1 MDALAIVSRE
11 LNIPP
16 KYIKSTSKQDRV
28 LAVVHRAWLKSLLR
42 SHIISEFILHDSL
55 NENEVEV
62 SLHQAEEFGRWW
74 QKVFIRVFQKE
85 IGDVFPLPRTRVESI
100 KSEIPL
106 GYSQLLA
113 YISQTNFR
121 NLWKDVHKKHQNI
134 YSDDQSESKHNPV
147 LTEYNS
153 VLREIILR
161 IYGCPIIQLKSN
173 EKQEGSPL
181 TRSTRAYE
189 VHSNILPALCAVE
202 TDNYFLLF
210 LYPFIGHSLQDCVTF
225 SPAILNTSLMKPL
238 FLVYQ
243 LLQAVRCLHDRGL
256 VVGDINLSDVLVT
269 DNFWIKVIPQL
280 LCNIHSKDK
289 NERGVFGHGN
299 FLPFKGNQSSRQKN
313 CKPKICKGCVQKFTM
328 NSLEVNQYEIL
339 ESEHNEL
346 CSGSDSVAMVED
358 LSVNNH
364 EMKKTENMKQE
375 NSGYLANNL
384 EYLCEQWAKG
394 QMSNYKY
401 LMALNQL
408 AGRRFGDP
416 TCHYVMP
423 WVTDFTLR
431 NGGNWRDLT
440 RSKFRLNKG
449 DRQLDLTYDTA
460 PSSSQVPHHVSDV
473 LSEITYYVYMARRTP
488 RSVLCK
494 YVRTKWVP
502 AEYPSSIQRLQEWT
516 PDECIPEFFS
526 DPNVFESMHED
537 LPNLDVPS
545 WASSTQDFIEKHQEA
560 LESCYVSERLHH
572 WIDLTFGYKLSGSAA
587 IKSKN
592 VCLQLVDSHTSLRN
606 TGVVQIFTQ
615 PHPQRLGFSPFW
627 GLTAPKLQPLRK
639 ERKKTSELSS
649 EDEGHSSGFEED
661 DQVTSQ
667 NIARATP
674 LGLSRLLSRS
684 RGSLLTPFSVMDE
697 KERSEHKA
705 STSASNGNPLINLPK
720 DYNPIA
726 ALQNVESLYGF
737 LGRTFYHRP
746 SSTTPFSSVN
756 CADERSKKI
765 HYSRSTDM
773 KILGCLVVEL
783 LMASKLRAFG
793 NHSVSFEDRLLAC
806 RSVVAFSGEGLPRY
820 AKYAVSLLLQ
830 MNMHVGPNTVE
841 PVLFG
846 QGKFPHPSSH
856 SSVVTDKG
864 LPPPSAHQL
873 LQPLLSSTVFPFPRY
888 FSGTYALLQK
898 FHDYGS
904 ITRELKFLNSLD
916 SVATKDLGS
925 DASIK
930 IALFNSKV
938 GDLKVKT
945 ACDELSIL
953 LPEIQSSASSESMEL
968 LLPYIKE
975 LLEDANTA
983 ISAAWYLFDPVAKV
997 LGPQKT
1003 SCVLLEP
1010 IVKLYE
1016 YGSEEQYLSS
1026 GSGDKH
1032 VKLYHRS
1039 FLLQLIVRLGLKIFL
1054 DNFITPLVEAV
1065 GGYRE
1070 SNSHERGFTHQ
1081 QAEFRNQSSTLKS
1094 CDIGETVP
1102 NRTLSPLDEDS
1113 SGDSENKPS
1122 NSEEDVQKPIEPVED
1137 VVMEPEVFVLETE
1150 DTGEAVGE
1158 GDSSLYNLM
1167 DHLDLNL
1174 PQPSG
1179 DGDDNASLELTG
1191 DEEMLE
1197 AEEVDDSGDI
1207 NDTYLCDRE
1216 VESSSNL
1223 NHDTI
1228 PLSDTQNE
1236 ILSKL
1241 FENGII
1247 RELKDEKGKKPIGQ
1261 YKVSDMS
1268 ADSLLWLSHR
1278 LGPVL
1283 TSRHLSR
1290 NLLRMLTLCY
1300 LGKENQSPVI
1310 ASCSADDSSDIINIA
1325 NGRIVGD
1332 ENALK
1337 VLECLT
1343 SIAGLYGEQLIV
1355 LQYLPHMGE
1364 LIALCK
1370 RKLTMNLEGGLVGC
1384 LALLRHI
1391 IPYLSDS
1398 TLMDQLQDVIL
1409 KNILNPAVRLVSTTR
1424 FVFPSGHLARS
1435 AVATKFVDAVYV
1447 LSLRIGCEMTRKNL
1461 AVPSLQRFFLAFD
1474 KAHGRK
1480 KNDEGHL
1487 SRSVDSKRGSPISI
1501 SKSLEDGN
1509 FLEIRRDGTT
1519 AEWMV
1524 KGMPLQISHAR
1535 LRDSDSADS
1544 YSPPLGGGSSEG
1556 GDLDQTRHQAIEELK
1571 LTFTPEIA
1579 HKSYVSFLRFLG
1591 EQVMEQSLKNEDFI
1605 KELCFQYEQ
1614 ERQESCYTGD
1624 PVNLHFISDYLTPTC
1639 QTEIDK
1645 GSGSFGSNVSVVGNR
1660 IDLQR
1665 VDVPSVM
1672 PSTSS
1677 EEFMALINRKMEN
1690 TKRHLK
1696 GNWLAYWEH
1705 EIGRAE
1711 KDTRFN
1717 FKQIKLQTFSGH
1729 NNSVRMIQALDNE
1742 NSFISGSRDK
1752 TVKLWSLRSEG
1763 DGNAIS
1769 HCQWT
1774 YTGHRK
1780 SVMAISF
1787 LESLRLAASCDSV
1800 VHLWDPF
1807 MGCVVTQLDSS
1818 RSPPIN
1824 VLKAMPPPSTCLLA
1838 STTDATIRIID
1849 GRTCSFVNELKVSM
1863 NPAGLIRCIAVG
1875 PEGSWVAVGQS
1886 SGTLTIL
1893 DIRTGLIMS
1902 SWKGHEGEVLQL
1914 VAASNNYVISSSLD
1928 QTVCVWSILDG
1939 KLNFHMKG
1947 PTEPVHCLSCYNS
1960 ELISGTTASRIGVH
1974 TGIDAEASFS
1984 STRLRSDTFKG
1995 VLTSMA
2001 VLPLNRLLLLGS
2013 DNGNISLLC

>member
-1 MDALAIVSRE
+1 MDASSIVSKELAI
-11 LNIPP
+11 PK
-16 KYIKSTSKQDRV
+16 KYIKTTSRQDRV
-28 LAVVHRAWLKSLLR
+28 LTVVHRLWLKSLLR
-42 SHIISEFILHDSL
+42 SHQLSDFIYHDTL
-55 NENEVEV
+55 NQDEVAV
-62 SLHQAEEFGRWW
+62 SLHQAEEFEPWW
-74 QKVFIRVFQKE
+74 QKIFIRVFKKE
-85 IGDVFPLPRTRVESI
+85 EDEVLSLPRTRVESI
-100 KSEIPL
+100 RTENPL
-106 GYSQLLA
+106 SYTHLLA
-113 YISQTNFR
+113 YISQTNYK
-121 NLWKDVHKKHQNI
+121 NLWKNVFKKHQSMYANGLSSE
-134 YSDDQSESKHNPV
+134 YESKHHLPPV
-147 LTEYNS
+147 DHDS

-161 IYGCPIIQLKSN
+161 MFGCPIISLNVNKAEIQASSRN
-173 EKQEGSPL
+173 
-181 TRSTRAYE
+181 TRAYE
-189 VHSNILPALCAVE
+189 VHSNILPALCAIE
-202 TDNYFLLF
+202 TEHYILLVQH
-210 LYPFIGHSLQDCVTF
+210 PFISHSLQDCVTF
-225 SPAILNTSLMKPL
+225 SPAILSTSHLKPL
-238 FLVYQ
+238 FIIYQ
-243 LLQAVRCLHDRGL
+243 LLQAMRCLHDRGL
-256 VVGDINLSDVLVT
+256 VLGDITLSDVLVT

-280 LCNIHSKDK
+280 SRNIHSTAKSKLDDSFDINYFNK
-289 NERGVFGHGN
+289 
-299 FLPFKGNQSSRQKN
+299 KGDQSKRSKMSKTKN
-313 CKPKICKGCVQKFTM
+313 CKNCFSKSSMSYRQAASFHEISASKFCVICSEANNSSEDMKIDVKT
-328 NSLEVNQYEIL
+328 EVKNLQSENL
-339 ESEHNEL
+339 ESTDPRLNTNV
-346 CSGSDSVAMVED
+346 S
-358 LSVNNH
+358 
-364 EMKKTENMKQE
+364 
-375 NSGYLANNL
+375 ANNL
-384 EYLCEQWAKG
+384 EYLCELWAKG
-394 QMSNYKY
+394 QMSNFKY

-460 PSSSQVPHHVSDV
+460 PGSSQVPHHVSDV

-488 RSVLCK
+488 QSVLCK

-516 PDECIPEFFS
+516 PDECIPEFFT
-526 DPNVFESMHED
+526 DPTVFKSVHED
-537 LPNLDVPS
+537 LPDLEVPS

-606 TGVVQIFTQ
+606 TGVVQLFIQ
-615 PHPQRLGFSPFW
+615 PHPQRPGFSPYW
-627 GLTAPKLQPLRK
+627 SVLAPKIQPIRK
-639 ERKKTSELSS
+639 ERKKTGERSS
-649 EDEGHSSGFEED
+649 EDEGHSSGFEEEE
-661 DQVTSQ
+661 QGASP
-667 NIARATP
+667 NLSRSSP
-674 LGLSRLLSRS
+674 LALSRLLIKYIPPFAVLEEKDRVDQKPSS
-684 RGSLLTPFSVMDE
+684 STVNGGSTIV
-697 KERSEHKA
+697 
-705 STSASNGNPLINLPK
+705 LPR

-737 LGRTFYHRP
+737 LGRTFCHKTQ
-746 SSTTPFSSVN
+746 ST
-756 CADERSKKI
+756 SKHSDHHNREDHKKNVT
-765 HYSRSTDM
+765 HSRSLDM
-773 KILGCLVVEL
+773 KVLGCLIVEL

-793 NHSVSFEDRLLAC
+793 SHTYLSFEERLHAC
-806 RSVVAFSGEGLPRY
+806 RSVLAYSSDSLPRY

-830 MNMHVGPNTVE
+830 VDINSGFSILDSPHFP
-841 PVLFG
+841 P
-846 QGKFPHPSSH
+846 GKLTPLNGH
-856 SSVVTDKG
+856 SYVVTDKG
-864 LPPPSAHQL
+864 LPLPSAHQM
-873 LQPLLSSTVFPFPRY
+873 LQPLLCSAVFPFPRF
-888 FSGTYALLQK
+888 FSGIYTLLQK
-898 FHDYGS
+898 FHDYTS

-916 SVATKDLGS
+916 ATATSKDLGS
-925 DASIK
+925 DSSIK

-938 GDLKVKT
+938 GELKVKT
-945 ACDELSIL
+945 ACEELGIL
-953 LPEIQSSASSESMEL
+953 LPEIQASGSYESIEL
-968 LLPYIKE
+968 ILPYIKE
-975 LLEDANTA
+975 LLEDSCTS
-983 ISAAWYLFDPVAKV
+983 ISAAWYLFDPIAKV
-997 LGPQKT
+997 LGPHKT
-1003 SCVLLEP
+1003 CSVLLES

-1016 YGSEEQYLSS
+1016 YGSEDQCVT
-1026 GSGDKH
+1026 GSANKH

-1039 FLLQLIVRLGLKIFL
+1039 FLLQLIVRLGLKTFL
-1054 DNFITPLVEAV
+1054 ENFITPLVEAV

-1070 SNSHERGFTHQ
+1070 VNSTEHGFTQQ
-1081 QAEFRNQSSTLKS
+1081 QAEFRSKTSNLKT
-1094 CDIGETVP
+1094 CDLEEVVP
-1102 NRTLSPLDEDS
+1102 VGTLSPLDEDS
-1113 SGDSENKPS
+1113 SGDSENKPC
-1122 NSEEDVQKPIEPVED
+1122 NSEEDNKKPIEQD
-1137 VVMEPEVFVLETE
+1137 QDADLEPEVFVFESE
-1150 DTGEAVGE
+1150 DVGRQSPV
-1158 GDSSLYNLM
+1158 GDSDAPLYNLM

-1179 DGDDNASLELTG
+1179 DGEDNASLELPEGTVC
-1191 DEEMLE
+1191 DEIHTPET
-1197 AEEVDDSGDI
+1197 S
-1207 NDTYLCDRE
+1207 
-1216 VESSSNL
+1216 
-1223 NHDTI
+1223 
-1228 PLSDTQNE
+1228 
-1236 ILSKL
+1236 SKL
-1241 FENGII
+1241 PEDDAVKDH
-1247 RELKDEKGKKPIGQ
+1247 RDEKIKKPMGQ

-1300 LGKENQSPVI
+1300 LGKENLSPLSSGNSVENH
-1310 ASCSADDSSDIINIA
+1310 DSGDILNIA
-1325 NGRIVGD
+1325 NGNVIGD
-1332 ENALK
+1332 KNAQK

-1370 RKLTMNLEGGLVGC
+1370 RKLTANLEGGLVGC
-1384 LALLRHI
+1384 LALLRYI
-1391 IPYLSDS
+1391 IPYLSDA
-1398 TLMDQLQDVIL
+1398 TLMDQLQDVVL
-1409 KNILNPAVRLVSTTR
+1409 KTILNPAVRLVSTTR
-1424 FVFPSGHLARS
+1424 FIFPSGYLARA
-1435 AVATKFVDAVYV
+1435 AVASKFVDAVYI
-1447 LSLRIGCEMTRKNL
+1447 LALRIGCEMTRKNL
-1461 AVPSLQRFFLAFD
+1461 AIPSLQRFFLAFD

-1480 KNDEGHL
+1480 KNEEVSHM
-1487 SRSVDSKRGSPISI
+1487 SRSVDSKKESPNI
-1501 SKSLEDGN
+1501 SKSLEDYN

-1519 AEWMV
+1519 AEWTV
-1524 KGMPLQISHAR
+1524 KGTPLQITHAR

-1544 YSPPLGGGSSEG
+1544 YSPPLGMGSEG
-1556 GDLDQTRHQAIEELK
+1556 DHDQTRNRAIEELK
-1571 LTFTPEIA
+1571 STFTPELA
-1579 HKSYVSFLRFLG
+1579 HKSYVSFLRYLG

-1605 KELCFQYEQ
+1605 KDLCFEYEQ
-1614 ERQESCYTGD
+1614 ERQQSTSGG
-1624 PVNLHFISDYLTPTC
+1624 PINLQYLSDYLTPTC
-1639 QTEIDK
+1639 HADFDR

-1665 VDVPSVM
+1665 VDVPSVIP
-1672 PSTSS
+1672 PSSS
-1677 EEFMALINRKMEN
+1677 EEFMALISRKMEN
-1690 TKRHLK
+1690 TKRHLR

-1729 NNSVRMIQALDNE
+1729 SNSVRMIQALDNE

-1763 DGNAIS
+1763 DGNSVS

-1807 MGCVVTQLDSS
+1807 IGGVLGQLDSS

-1838 STTDATIRIID
+1838 STTDATLRIID
-1849 GRTCSFVNELKVSM
+1849 GRTCSFINELKVSM

-1875 PEGSWVAVGQS
+1875 PEGHWVAVGQS

-1902 SWKGHEGEVLQL
+1902 SWKGHEGEV
-1914 VAASNNYVISSSLD
+1914 
-1928 QTVCVWSILDG
+1928 
-1939 KLNFHMKG
+1939 G
-1947 PTEPVHCLSCYNS
+1947 PAEPVHCLNCYHS

-1974 TGIDAEASFS
+1974 TAIDAEASFS